1 MCSLSAC
8 PELGYGRKTDF
19 VTRHLVPGKGCSQEM
34 VGTPPVVMGCSLPPT
49 PPPPDSLGL
58 HHSHAPGQPQQLLQP
73 LDLHALHRPPLPR
86 TCTAL
91 PLLLLQLPEGQP
103 AGRDQ
108 RQQKE
113 QLLHLR
119 PEPPQLQPEELL
131 AAIHGVTGPGP
142 GLPPTA
148 QPVPTRT
155 VHPLVACVR
164 VFEVPFSLHPSTP
177 WGSLSGEF

>member
-1 MCSLSAC
+1 MGAECRRRAR
-8 PELGYGRKTDF
+8 PQLGYGRKTDF
-19 VTRHLVPGKGCSQEM
+19 VTRHLVPGKGHSAERM
-34 VGTPPVVMGCSLPPT
+34 GTPPVVMGCSLPPFL
-49 PPPPDSLGL
+49 PSISLSL

-73 LDLHALHRPPLPR
+73 LDLHALHWPPLPR

-113 QLLHLR
+113 QLIHLC

-131 AAIHGVTGPGP
+131 AAICSVTSLGQDCLLRLSLCQHGQSAPWWP
-142 GLPPTA
+142 
-148 QPVPTRT
+148 
-155 VHPLVACVR
+155 VR
-164 VFEVPFSLHPSTP
+164 VCMRYLSVCTLSHLEVA
-177 WGSLSGEF
+177 